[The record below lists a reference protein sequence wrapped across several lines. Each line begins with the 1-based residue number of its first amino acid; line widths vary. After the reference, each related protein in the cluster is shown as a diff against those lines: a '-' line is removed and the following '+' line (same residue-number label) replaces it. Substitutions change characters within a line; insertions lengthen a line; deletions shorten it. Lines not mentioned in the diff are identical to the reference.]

1 MASPCAS
8 RAAPQHHM
16 CPRESQ
22 RDVRHQCKSF
32 FQIFSKVGLCRE
44 HSYSSGLAVSSK
56 ACSSSSV
63 SSTPH
68 IHKPQQVLFATTP
81 QFLRSGRKH
90 GREGVKGT
98 TDKKEEQRR
107 QEKAAGKAQPGRPA
121 SLQPPPPPLT
131 GPSPCCQ
138 AFPPQPR
145 HRLFCSAPLPLHPL
159 KPRGR
164 SVGRQPPGVRGAAA
178 SGSARRR
185 PLPRAR

>member
-44 HSYSSGLAVSSK
+44 HSYSFGLAVSSK

-121 SLQPPPPPLT
+121 SLQPPP
-131 GPSPCCQ
+131 
-138 AFPPQPR
+138 
-145 HRLFCSAPLPLHPL
+145 RL
-159 KPRGR
+159 
-164 SVGRQPPGVRGAAA
+164 
-178 SGSARRR
+178 
-185 PLPRAR
+185 